1 MEWKDN
7 LTGLQHLGIPT
18 KDIDKTIAYYQM
30 IGFTLAHETMN
41 GENRV
46 AFLKWKDLII
56 ETYESDQ
63 VSEVTGVVDH
73 IAMNV
78 LDIEAA
84 YEHIT
89 SLDVKILEGIT
100 CLPTFWGKGIKYFLT
115 EGPNKERLEY
125 TQYL

>member
-30 IGFTLAHETMN
+30 IGFTLVHETMN

-46 AFLKWKDLII
+46 AFLKWNDLII

-73 IAMNV
+73 IALNV
-78 LDIEAA
+78 LDIDAA
-84 YEHIT
+84 YAHIT
-89 SLDVKILEGIT
+89 GLGVKILEEIT
-100 CLPTFWGKGIKYFLT
+100 FLPFWDKGIKYFLT
-115 EGPNKERLEY
+115 EGPNKERLE
-125 TQYL
+125 

>member
-1 MEWKDN
+1 M
-7 LTGLQHLGIPT
+7 
-18 KDIDKTIAYYQM
+18 
-30 IGFTLAHETMN
+30 
-41 GENRV
+41 
-46 AFLKWKDLII
+46 KWNDLII

-78 LDIEAA
+78 LDIDAA
-84 YEHIT
+84 YEHIKG
-89 SLDVKILEGIT
+89 LGIKITEEIT
-100 CLPTFWGKGIKYFLT
+100 FLPFWDKGIKYFLT

>member
-1 MEWKDN
+1 MEWKEN
-7 LTGLQHLGIPT
+7 FTGLQHLGIPT
-18 KDIDKTIAYYQM
+18 KDIEKTIAYYQK
-30 IGFTLAHETMN
+30 IGFSLVHETKN

-46 AFLKWKDLII
+46 AFLKWNDLII

-78 LDIEAA
+78 KDIDEAYA
-84 YEHIT
+84 YIT
-89 SLDVKILEGIT
+89 GLGIKILEGIT
-100 CLPTFWGKGIKYFLT
+100 YLPFWDRGIKYFLT

>member
-30 IGFTLAHETMN
+30 IGFELVHETMN

-46 AFLKWKDLII
+46 AFLKWNDLII
-56 ETYESDQ
+56 ETYESNQ
-63 VSEVTGVVDH
+63 VSEVTGVADH

-78 LDIEAA
+78 LDIDAA
-84 YEHIT
+84 YEHIKG
-89 SLDVKILEGIT
+89 LGIKITEEIT
-100 CLPTFWGKGIKYFLT
+100 FLPFWDKGIKYFLT

>member
-30 IGFTLAHETMN
+30 IGFELVHETMN

-46 AFLKWKDLII
+46 AFLKWNDLII

-63 VSEVTGVVDH
+63 VSEATGVVDH
-73 IAMNV
+73 IAMKV
-78 LDIEAA
+78 PEAA
-84 YEHIT
+84 LNMKV
-89 SLDVKILEGIT
+89 SLVRLFMNSSVK
-100 CLPTFWGKGIKYFLT
+100 W
-115 EGPNKERLEY
+115 
-125 TQYL
+125 

>member
-1 MEWKDN
+1 MEWN
-7 LTGLQHLGIPT
+7 ENFTGFQHLGIPT
-18 KDIDKTIAYYQM
+18 KDINKTIAYYQM

-41 GENRV
+41 GTNRV
-46 AFLKWKDLII
+46 AFLKWKDLVI

-78 LDIEAA
+78 KEIDAA
-84 YEHIT
+84 YEYIT
-89 SLDVKILEGIT
+89 GLGVKILEEIT
-100 CLPTFWGKGIKYFLT
+100 FLPFWEKGIKYFLT

>member
-30 IGFTLAHETMN
+30 IGFELVHETMN

-46 AFLKWKDLII
+46 AFLKWNDLII

-78 LDIEAA
+78 LDIDAA
-84 YEHIT
+84 YEHIKG
-89 SLDVKILEGIT
+89 LGIKITEEIT
-100 CLPTFWGKGIKYFLT
+100 FLPFWDKGIKYFQT
-115 EGPNKERLEY
+115 EGPNKERLED

>member
-30 IGFTLAHETMN
+30 IGFELVHETMN

-46 AFLKWKDLII
+46 AFLKWNDLII
-56 ETYESDQ
+56 ETYESNQ

-78 LDIEAA
+78 LDIDAA

-89 SLDVKILEGIT
+89 GLGIKITEEIT
-100 CLPTFWGKGIKYFLT
+100 FLPFWDKGIKYFLT

>member
-30 IGFTLAHETMN
+30 IGFELVYETMN
-41 GENRV
+41 GKNRV

-78 LDIEAA
+78 LDIDAA

-89 SLDVKILEGIT
+89 GLGVKILEEIT
-100 CLPTFWGKGIKYFLT
+100 FLPFWVRGLYIFFMFL
-115 EGPNKERLEY
+115 
-125 TQYL
+125 

>member
-1 MEWKDN
+1 MEWN
-7 LTGLQHLGIPT
+7 ENFTGLQHLGIPT

-41 GENRV
+41 GTNRV
-46 AFLKWKDLII
+46 AFLKWKDLVI

-63 VSEVTGVVDH
+63 VSEATGVVDH

-78 LDIEAA
+78 KNIDAA
-84 YEHIT
+84 YEYIT
-89 SLDVKILEGIT
+89 GLGVKILEEIT
-100 CLPTFWGKGIKYFLT
+100 FLPFWEKGIKYFLT

>member
-30 IGFTLAHETMN
+30 IGFELVHETMN

-46 AFLKWKDLII
+46 AFLKWNDLII
-56 ETYESDQ
+56 ETYESNQ

-73 IAMNV
+73 IAMIV
-78 LDIEAA
+78 LDIDAA
-84 YEHIT
+84 YEHIKG
-89 SLDVKILEGIT
+89 LGIKITEEIT
-100 CLPTFWGKGIKYFLT
+100 FLPFWDKGIKYFLT

>member
-1 MEWKDN
+1 MEWK
-7 LTGLQHLGIPT
+7 HLGIPT

-30 IGFTLAHETMN
+30 IGFELVHETMN

-46 AFLKWKDLII
+46 AFLKWNDLII
-56 ETYESDQ
+56 ETYESNQ

-78 LDIEAA
+78 LDIDAA
-84 YEHIT
+84 YEHIKG
-89 SLDVKILEGIT
+89 LGIKITEEIT
-100 CLPTFWGKGIKYFLT
+100 FLPFWDKGIKYFLT

>member
-30 IGFTLAHETMN
+30 IGFELVHETMN

-46 AFLKWKDLII
+46 AFLKWNDLII
-56 ETYESDQ
+56 ETYESNQ

-78 LDIEAA
+78 LDIDAA
-84 YEHIT
+84 YEHIKG
-89 SLDVKILEGIT
+89 LGIKITEEIT
-100 CLPTFWGKGIKYFLT
+100 FLPFWNKGIKYFLT

>member
-1 MEWKDN
+1 MEWKEN
-7 LTGLQHLGIPT
+7 FTGLQHLGIPT
-18 KDIDKTIAYYQM
+18 KNIEKTIAYYQK
-30 IGFTLAHETMN
+30 IGFSLVHETKN

-46 AFLKWKDLII
+46 AFLKWNDLII

-78 LDIEAA
+78 KDIDEA
-84 YEHIT
+84 YTYIT
-89 SLDVKILEGIT
+89 GRGIKILEEIT
-100 CLPTFWGKGIKYFLT
+100 YLPFWDRGIKYFLT

>member
-18 KDIDKTIAYYQM
+18 KDIDKTIAYYRM
-30 IGFTLAHETMN
+30 IGFELVHETMN
-41 GENRV
+41 GEKRV
-46 AFLKWKDLII
+46 AFLKWNDLII

-73 IAMNV
+73 IAMNL
-78 LDIEAA
+78 LDIDAA
-84 YEHIT
+84 YEHIKG
-89 SLDVKILEGIT
+89 LGIKITEEIT
-100 CLPTFWGKGIKYFLT
+100 FLPFWDKGIKYLLT

>member
-30 IGFTLAHETMN
+30 IGFELVHETMN

-46 AFLKWKDLII
+46 AFLKWNDLII
-56 ETYESDQ
+56 ETYESNQ

-78 LDIEAA
+78 LDIDAA
-84 YEHIT
+84 YEHIKG
-89 SLDVKILEGIT
+89 LGIKITEEIT
-100 CLPTFWGKGIKYFLT
+100 FLPFWDKGIKYSLT